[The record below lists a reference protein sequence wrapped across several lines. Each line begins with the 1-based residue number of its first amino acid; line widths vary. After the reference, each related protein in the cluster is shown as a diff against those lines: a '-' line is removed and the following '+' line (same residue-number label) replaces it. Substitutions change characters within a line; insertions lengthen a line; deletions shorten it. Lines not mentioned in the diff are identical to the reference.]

1 MRIQSVSE
9 MPFRNFM
16 FQGFGNY
23 FCHNINGFE
32 KKSFVSDIEQNQTFY
47 EFINIH
53 KWYDSASETK
63 KRIQFRAPPK
73 KQVPVLRY
81 P

>member
-1 MRIQSVSE
+1 MRIHSVTE
-9 MPFRNFM
+9 MAFRNFM

-23 FCHNINGFE
+23 FCHNINGFA
-32 KKSFVSDIEQNQTFY
+32 KKSFVSDIEQNQAC

-63 KRIQFRAPPK
+63 KKIQFRAPPK